1 MIRTINLVGVIS
13 FILGILLAGPASAVE
28 QPLEVS
34 PLAMTVQPTSAPAPP
49 AVVAS
54 SPVEPATPPDNIV
67 VLNPDSQP
75 ADLVIRNRK
84 IITLHADVAG
94 LNPQKRVITLQQN
107 FANAVSGDNLSEPT
121 VRAFPPY
128 GVVIQINHENG
139 SVGGCINGLSVN
151 CFHLESHVS

>member
-34 PLAMTVQPTSAPAPP
+34 PLAMTVQPASAPAPP

-54 SPVEPATPPDNIV
+54 SPVEPATPPNIV

-75 ADLVIRNRK
+75 AVLVIRNRK
-84 IITLHADVAG
+84 IIALRADVAG
-94 LNPQKRVITLQQN
+94 LNPQQRVITLQQN

-139 SVGGCINGLSVN
+139 PVGGCINGLSVN